1 MPIAIDDM
9 RAQQP
14 PLSILY
20 RGRLSSCNYDCGY
33 CPFAKRRDTRATLQ
47 RDAAD
52 LAHFVDWASAQT
64 ERSLSI
70 LFTPWGEGLVR
81 KHYREAM
88 VALSKLPQVQ
98 RVAIQTNLCIG
109 TRWLDDADPSKIAF
123 WCTYHPSQTPRAA
136 FLARCR
142 ELRRRGIRHSV
153 GMVAMRE
160 HFHEIAQLRDALSA
174 DTPMWLNA
182 YDQREPDYYS
192 DAQLALMRAID
203 PHIDFNL
210 APPPSLGAPCA
221 TGERAVSV
229 DGDGNVR
236 RCHFVATPL
245 GNLYDGSFE
254 AQLRPR
260 ACPNA
265 VCDCFIG
272 YVHRTD
278 LPFARDYANGQLE
291 RVPASMSRFA
301 AHVTDRSV
309 ERIVS
314 EDTAGRQDKRN

>member
-1 MPIAIDDM
+1 M
-9 RAQQP
+9 RSPEPQP
-14 PLSILY
+14 ARYGVPHLSLLY
-20 RGRLSSCNYDCGY
+20 RGRLSSCNYDCAY
-33 CPFAKRRDTRATLQ
+33 CPFAKRRDNRASLQ

-52 LAHFVDWASAQT
+52 LARFIEWAQAQQA
-64 ERSLSI
+64 RRLSI

-88 VALSKLPQVQ
+88 VALSRLAHVE

-109 TRWLDDADPSKIAF
+109 TRWLDGADPAKLAF
-123 WCTYHPSQTPRAA
+123 WCSYHPSQTPRKA
-136 FLARCR
+136 FLARCA

-160 HFHEIAQLRDALSA
+160 HFEEIAALHAALPA

-182 YDQREPDYYS
+182 YDQRDADYYS
-192 DAQLALMRAID
+192 EDQLRLMRSID
-203 PHIDFNL
+203 PHIEFNL

-221 TGERAVSV
+221 TGERVLSV

-260 ACPNA
+260 TCPNA

-272 YVHRTD
+272 YVHRED
-278 LPFARDYANGQLE
+278 LPLGHHYAEGRLE
-291 RVPASMSRFA
+291 RIPSSFLRL
-301 AHVTDRSV
+301 DQR
-309 ERIVS
+309 E
-314 EDTAGRQDKRN
+314 

>member
-1 MPIAIDDM
+1 MALQARSMPIGIDDM
-9 RAQQP
+9 CAQP
-14 PLSILY
+14 PHLSILY
-20 RGRLSSCNYDCGY
+20 RGRLSSCNYDCAY

-52 LAHFVDWASAQT
+52 LARFVDWARAQT
-64 ERSLSI
+64 DRRLSV

-88 VALSKLPQVQ
+88 VALSKLPQMQ

-109 TRWLDDADPSKIAF
+109 TRWLDEADPNKLAF

-142 ELRRRGIRHSV
+142 ELQQRGIRHSV

-160 HFHEIAQLRDALSA
+160 HFDEIVHVRDALPA

-182 YDQREPDYYS
+182 YDQRGPDYYN

-210 APPPSLGAPCA
+210 APPPSLGASCA
-221 TGERAVSV
+221 TGERVVSV

-236 RCHFVATPL
+236 RCHFVATPM

-272 YVHRTD
+272 YVHRED
-278 LPFARDYANGQLE
+278 LPFARDYAGGQLE
-291 RVPASMSRFA
+291 RVLALMPRVDALMRDRPA
-301 AHVTDRSV
+301 
-309 ERIVS
+309 
-314 EDTAGRQDKRN
+314 

>member
-1 MPIAIDDM
+1 MNSPETHALEAPPATSTRVPM
-9 RAQQP
+9 AMP
-14 PLSILY
+14 PLSLLY

-52 LAHFVDWASAQT
+52 LARFVDWAGGQC
-64 ERSLSI
+64 ERPLSI

-88 VALSKLPQVQ
+88 IALSRMMHVR

-109 TRWLDDADPSKIAF
+109 TRWLDEADPAKIAL
-123 WCTYHPSQTPRAA
+123 WCTYHPSQVTRGA
-136 FLARCR
+136 FLARIC
-142 ELRRRGIRHSV
+142 ELRTRGIRHSV

-160 HFHEIAQLRDALSA
+160 HFEEIATLRAALPA

-182 YDQREPDYYS
+182 YDQRGQDYYS
-192 DAQLALMRAID
+192 ESDLAMMRGIDA
-203 PHIDFNL
+203 HIDFNL

-221 TGERAVSV
+221 TGERVLSI

-236 RCHFVATPL
+236 RCHFVASPL

-254 AQLRPR
+254 AQLRARP
-260 ACPNA
+260 CPNA
-265 VCDCFIG
+265 ICDCFIG
-272 YVHRTD
+272 YVHRED
-278 LPFARDYANGQLE
+278 LPFSRDYADGQLE
-291 RVPASMSRFA
+291 RIATVRP
-301 AHVTDRSV
+301 
-309 ERIVS
+309 
-314 EDTAGRQDKRN
+314 

>member
-1 MPIAIDDM
+1 MRSPEPQSARYGMPH
-9 RAQQP
+9 
-14 PLSILY
+14 LSLLY
-20 RGRLSSCNYDCGY
+20 RGRLSSCNYDCAY
-33 CPFAKRRDTRATLQ
+33 CPFAKRRDTRASLQ

-52 LAHFVDWASAQT
+52 LARFVEWAQAQQA
-64 ERSLSI
+64 RRLSI

-88 VALSKLPQVQ
+88 VALSRLAHVE

-109 TRWLDDADPSKIAF
+109 TRWLDGADPAKLAF
-123 WCTYHPSQTPRAA
+123 WCSYHPSQTPRAA
-136 FLARCR
+136 FLARCA

-153 GMVAMRE
+153 GIVAMRE
-160 HFHEIAQLRDALSA
+160 HFEEIAAVRAALPA

-182 YDQREPDYYS
+182 YDQRDADYYS
-192 DAQLALMRAID
+192 EDQLRLMRSID
-203 PHIDFNL
+203 PHIEFNL
-210 APPPSLGAPCA
+210 APPPSLGAPCG
-221 TGERAVSV
+221 TGERVLSV

-260 ACPNA
+260 TCPNA

-272 YVHRTD
+272 YVHRED
-278 LPFARDYANGQLE
+278 LPLGHDYAEGRLE
-291 RVPASMSRFA
+291 RIPSSFLRPDQREKALR
-301 AHVTDRSV
+301 
-309 ERIVS
+309 
-314 EDTAGRQDKRN
+314 

>member
-1 MPIAIDDM
+1 M
-9 RAQQP
+9 RMRWP
-14 PLSILY
+14 EPLSASRGAPHLSLLY
-20 RGRLSSCNYDCGY
+20 RGRLSSCNYDCAY
-33 CPFAKRRDTRATLQ
+33 CPFAKRRDTRASLQ
-47 RDAAD
+47 RDAMD
-52 LAHFVDWASAQT
+52 LARFVEWLQAQHA
-64 ERSLSI
+64 RRVSI

-88 VALSKLPQVQ
+88 VTLSRLAHVD

-109 TRWLDDADPSKIAF
+109 TRWLDQADPAKLAF
-123 WCTYHPSQTPRAA
+123 WCSYHPSQTPRAT
-136 FLARCR
+136 FVARCA

-160 HFHEIAQLRDALSA
+160 HFEEIAALRAALPA

-182 YDQREPDYYS
+182 YDQRDADYYS
-192 DAQLALMRAID
+192 EDQLRLMRSVD
-203 PHIDFNL
+203 PHIDVNL

-221 TGERAVSV
+221 TGERVLSV

-260 ACPNA
+260 TCPNA
-265 VCDCFIG
+265 ACDCFIG
-272 YVHRTD
+272 YVHRED
-278 LPFARDYANGQLE
+278 LALGHDYAEGRLE
-291 RVPASMSRFA
+291 RIPSR
-301 AHVTDRSV
+301 VL
-309 ERIVS
+309 
-314 EDTAGRQDKRN
+314 

>member
-1 MPIAIDDM
+1 MSSLDTPPPETMHIDTHTS
-9 RAQQP
+9 AHLAP
-14 PLSILY
+14 VTTPHLSLLY
-20 RGRLSSCNYDCGY
+20 RGRLSSCNYDCSY

-52 LAHFVDWASAQT
+52 LARFVDWAGRQQQRT
-64 ERSLSI
+64 LSI

-88 VALSKLPQVQ
+88 IALSHLPHLR

-109 TRWLDDADPSKIAF
+109 TRWFNEADPTKIAF

-136 FLARCR
+136 FLARCN
-142 ELRRRGIRHSV
+142 ELRQRGIRHSV

-160 HFHEIAQLRDALSA
+160 HFDEIAALRAALPA

-182 YDQREPDYYS
+182 YDQREPDYYNET
-192 DAQLALMRAID
+192 DLALMRAID

-210 APPPSLGAPCA
+210 APSPSFGAPCA
-221 TGERAVSV
+221 TGERVLSV
-229 DGDGNVR
+229 DGDGQVR

-254 AQLRPR
+254 TQRHKRP
-260 ACPNA
+260 CPNA

-272 YVHRTD
+272 YVHRDD
-278 LPFARDYANGQLE
+278 LPFARDYAEGQLE
-291 RVPASMSRFA
+291 RVPASMPSNDNPQFA
-301 AHVTDRSV
+301 A
-309 ERIVS
+309 
-314 EDTAGRQDKRN
+314 